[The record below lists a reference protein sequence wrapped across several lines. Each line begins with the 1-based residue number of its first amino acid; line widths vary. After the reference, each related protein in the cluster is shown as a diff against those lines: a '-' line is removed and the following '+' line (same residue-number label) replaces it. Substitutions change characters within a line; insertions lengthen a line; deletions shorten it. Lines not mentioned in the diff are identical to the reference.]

1 MSPADGSTTTPG
13 ASVASLQQRIDA
25 LRATRGYASYLR
37 ARDEVLRMLAHGRD
51 GSAAPSEYW
60 REELAGFDYLLDASP
75 LIVERLRE
83 HSHHVTGVRPYE
95 YRAGQPARRAAL
107 ETKLAALRRAGG
119 EELLVPESSQLG
131 GFGFDIDGALY
142 NIDTLKFYEALIALD
157 RAGVLGEL
165 RAAPGRPVVWEIGA
179 GWGGFA
185 YQVKTLFPD
194 VTYVICDLPELF
206 LFSATYL
213 MTLFPDAS
221 VLFADPDRPE
231 ELSDADFVFVPNTA
245 LGVIEAASTSP

>member
-1 MSPADGSTTTPG
+1 M
-13 ASVASLQQRIDA
+13 
-25 LRATRGYASYLR
+25 
-37 ARDEVLRMLAHGRD
+37 
-51 GSAAPSEYW
+51 
-60 REELAGFDYLLDASP
+60 
-75 LIVERLRE
+75 
-83 HSHHVTGVRPYE
+83 
-95 YRAGQPARRAAL
+95 
-107 ETKLAALRRAGG
+107 
-119 EELLVPESSQLG
+119 PESSQLG

-221 VLFADPDRPE
+221 VLFADPDRPA
-231 ELSDADFVFVPNTA
+231 ELSDADFVFVPEYGARGHPRPRRPRREHGVLPGDDDRAGRRVRRPRRRAGLPAGLQPQPRAVA
-245 LGVIEAASTSP
+245 LQPRADQRARADRRALRDRAGGRARRPLQRHARAALARASGSCAGSAAADELEYRHVVGRLASR